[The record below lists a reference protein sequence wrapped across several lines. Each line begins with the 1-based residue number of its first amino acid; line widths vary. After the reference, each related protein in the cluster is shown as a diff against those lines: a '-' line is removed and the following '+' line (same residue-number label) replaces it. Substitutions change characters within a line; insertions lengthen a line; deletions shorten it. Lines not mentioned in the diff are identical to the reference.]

1 MYLCLSKH
9 HLLEEVL
16 LHLTLEGYLLGC
28 SLGRHNLNVFLLRKI
43 MFTKF
48 YITRHCKEYDLEL
61 YALQI
66 ES

>member
-16 LHLTLEGYLLGC
+16 LHLTLEGYLLYC
-28 SLGRHNLNVFLLRKI
+28 SLGRHKLNVFLLRNV
-43 MFTKF
+43 

-66 ES
+66 ET